1 MYLITLPENA
11 HEQHLTWFK
20 VYGIHSILTDMLA
33 MTMDLTPSGI
43 PYFGGWNSIPGPG
56 TRY

>member
-11 HEQHLTWFK
+11 HEQHLTWK

-33 MTMDLTPSGI
+33 MTIDLTPSGI
-43 PYFGGWNSIPGPG
+43 RILKMG
-56 TRY
+56 TVNH